1 MRTSDLLKEVLE
13 DENFSEDL
21 TRENQV
27 VDFKFKLFD
36 EFDDIAHKLQKI
48 KNLLFFSCSI
58 NAEKSTKLSE
68 KASKK

>member
-36 EFDDIAHKLQKI
+36 EFDDIAHKLEKI
-48 KNLLFFSCSI
+48 KNLLFVSSSI
-58 NAEKSTKLSE
+58 DAEKSTRLSE